1 MPQRPDPELDRADH
15 EAPDLSAVRTLLLDA
30 DGNLFASEEP
40 AFAASTGV
48 TNDLL
53 EELGSD
59 QRWAAAD
66 LQAAALGR
74 NFRSLALD
82 LAAELGA
89 RLEDDDLERWVARE
103 QEVVTSHLAA
113 TLRPDPLVTRAL
125 ERLGRDRE
133 LAVVSSSA
141 LGRLAACFTAAELDD
156 LLPAAARFSAQD
168 SLPTPTS
175 KPDPAVYLHA
185 LERLGLD
192 AHEALAVED
201 AVSGARSAVAAG
213 IPTVGNLVFVPE
225 AERAE
230 RRAAL
235 LDAGAVAVVED
246 WDDLVELLGSPSRPA
261 TQEVPA

>member
-1 MPQRPDPELDRADH
+1 VRVPQP
-15 EAPDLSAVRTLLLDA
+15 PDLRAVRTLLLDA

-53 EELGSD
+53 EHLGSD
-59 QRWAAAD
+59 RRWAAPD

-74 NFRSLALD
+74 NFRSLATD
-82 LAAELGA
+82 LAAELDVELA
-89 RLEDDDLERWVARE
+89 DDDLERWVARE
-103 QEVVTSHLAA
+103 QDVVTRHLAA
-113 TLRPDPLVTRAL
+113 TLRPDPAVTEAL
-125 ERLGRDRE
+125 RQLARRFE

-156 LLPAAARFSAQD
+156 LLPAAGRYSAQD
-168 SLPTPTS
+168 SLPAPTS

-185 LERLGLD
+185 LEQLGLA

-230 RRAAL
+230 RREALLAAGAFVVVDGWADLVAL
-235 LDAGAVAVVED
+235 LDG
-246 WDDLVELLGSPSRPA
+246 SRPPA
-261 TQEVPA
+261 EEVPA